1 VYVFHKLKECDSLE
15 LTYIV
20 LLILAI
26 IYVPF
31 YLWVRFSPNAAKY
44 GLVKYGPTVM
54 IKTKL
59 GTKLMEKWCIYT
71 RFWRFFGT
79 LSLVI
84 SAVLM
89 IGIIFIMIVGMT
101 NLASNLSAP
110 GIGIEYALAIPGLNP
125 ILPIWYG
132 IIGLFVAMI
141 IHELAHGM
149 QTRSN
154 NMRVESTGLLY
165 GVVPLGAFVEPNEE
179 DVEKSTRRV
188 KLDLYS
194 AGISTNF
201 IGAVVAFF
209 LFAILMMG
217 GISSSYG
224 DNAAVYSMTGN
235 SPAYEAGIPSGAIIL
250 EVDGH
255 PYVYSDDYTFEDYS
269 WKPGEPVTITYL
281 TEDGERTTDKLVKWG
296 LYIESITSSSP
307 AEKAGLK
314 PKMFIL
320 SIGIYVE
327 GSVETYQMYGAPE
340 FRSFIN
346 NTTPNTKTVITYA
359 ELVGESWVENVIDV
373 ELSSKNGVGFL
384 GVGTTTSGMNFMTPS
399 MVLDKARNP
408 INGADSVTSAATSI
422 MAYIGGPFQGFSPLP
437 ESVQWWYDVPLEDLF
452 WIIVSILYWIFW
464 FNIMLGVS
472 NAIPAYPFD
481 GGFIFLGGLNGL
493 LEKLGIKDR
502 ERREKISSSV
512 TGYVSMI
519 MIFMFV
525 LMIASVVF

>member
-1 VYVFHKLKECDSLE
+1 LE

-31 YLWVRFSPNAAKY
+31 YLWVRISPNAAKY

-59 GTKLMEKWCIYT
+59 GTKLMERWCVYT

-89 IGIIFIMIVGMT
+89 IGIVVIMLIGMT
-101 NLASNLSAP
+101 NLVSNLSAP

-132 IIGLFVAMI
+132 IVGLFVAMI

-201 IGAVVAFF
+201 IGAVIAFF
-209 LFAILMMG
+209 LFAVLMMG

-224 DNAAVYSMTGN
+224 DNAAVYSITGN
-235 SPAYEAGIPSGAIIL
+235 SPAIDAGIPSGAIIL

-269 WKPGEPVTITYL
+269 WVPGQPVTITYL
-281 TEDGERTTDKLVKWG
+281 TEDGERTAHNVKWG
-296 LYIESITSSSP
+296 LYIESITNSSP
-307 AEKAGLK
+307 ADKAGLK

-320 SIGIYVE
+320 SIGIGPEEDTV
-327 GSVETYQMYGAPE
+327 TYKMYGAPE
-340 FRSFIN
+340 FKTFIS
-346 NTTPNTKTVITYA
+346 NTTPGARTWITYA
-359 ELVGESWVENVIDV
+359 ELEEGSWIEKGVEVILD
-373 ELSSKNGVGFL
+373 SKNGVGFL
-384 GVGTTTSGMNFMTPS
+384 GVGTTTSGMNFMTPD

-408 INGADSVTSAATSI
+408 INGADSITSAATSV

-437 ESVQWWYDVPLEDLF
+437 ESVQWWYDVPLDDLF

-493 LEKLGIKDR
+493 LEKLGIRDS
-502 ERREKISSSV
+502 ERREKISGSI

>member
-1 VYVFHKLKECDSLE
+1 ME
-15 LTYIV
+15 LSYIV

-89 IGIIFIMIVGMT
+89 AGIIFIMIVGMT

-132 IIGLFVAMI
+132 IVGLFVAMI

-201 IGAVVAFF
+201 VGAVVAFF
-209 LFAILMMG
+209 LFAVLMMG
-217 GISSSYG
+217 GISSNYG
-224 DNAAVYSMTGN
+224 DSAAVYSMTGD
-235 SPAYEAGIPSGAIIL
+235 SPAYDAGIPSGAIIL
-250 EVDGH
+250 TVNGFQ
-255 PYVYSDDYTFEDYS
+255 YTYSDDYTIDYYPS
-269 WKPGEPVTITYL
+269 WAPGEEVTITYL
-281 TEDGERTTDKLVKWG
+281 TEDGEKVAHNVRWG
-296 LYIESITSSSP
+296 LYIENITNSSP
-307 AEKAGLK
+307 ADKAGLK

-320 SIGIYVE
+320 SIEIDGV
-327 GSVETYQMYGAPE
+327 TNKMYGAPE
-340 FRSFIN
+340 FRSFMNDTEPGSKAWIRYGVSEGG
-346 NTTPNTKTVITYA
+346 T
-359 ELVGESWVENVIDV
+359 WVEDEVEV
-373 ELSSKNGVGFL
+373 ELGSKNGIGFL
-384 GVGTTTSGMNFMTPS
+384 GIVTTTSGMNFMTPN
-399 MVLDKARNP
+399 MLLDKARNP
-408 INGADSVTSAATSI
+408 LSGADSVTSAATSV
-422 MAYIGGPFQGFSPLP
+422 MTYIGGPFQGFSPLP

-493 LEKLGIKDR
+493 LEKLGIKDS
-502 ERREKISSSV
+502 ERREKVSSSI
-512 TGYVSMI
+512 TSYVSMI

>member
-1 VYVFHKLKECDSLE
+1 M
-15 LTYIV
+15 
-20 LLILAI
+20 ILAI

-31 YLWVRFSPNAAKY
+31 YFWVRFSPNAAKY

-59 GTKLMEKWCIYT
+59 GTKLMEKWCVYT

-84 SAVLM
+84 SAILM
-89 IGIIFIMIVGMT
+89 AGIIFIMIVGMS

-154 NMRVESTGLLY
+154 DMRVESTGLLY
-165 GVVPLGAFVEPNEE
+165 GVVPLGAFVEPNVE

-201 IGAVVAFF
+201 IGAAVAFF
-209 LFAILMMG
+209 LFAVLMMG
-217 GISSSYG
+217 GISSNYG
-224 DNAAVYSMTGN
+224 DSAAVYSMTGN
-235 SPAYEAGIPSGAIIL
+235 SPAYDAGIPSGAIIL
-250 EVDGH
+250 TVDGN
-255 PYVYSDDYTFEDYS
+255 PYVYSDDYTINYS
-269 WKPGEPVTITYL
+269 WDPGEGVTITYL
-281 TEDGERTTDKLVKWG
+281 TEDGEKIAHDVKWG

-320 SIGIYVE
+320 SIDIEVDGNR
-327 GSVETYQMYGAPE
+327 ETYQMYGGPE
-340 FRSFIN
+340 FKSFMNI
-346 NTTPNTKTVITYA
+346 TTPNTKAWITYS
-359 ELVGESWVENVIDV
+359 ELVGGSWIEDEVEVT
-373 ELSSKNGVGFL
+373 LSSKNGIGFL
-384 GVGTTTSGMNFMTPS
+384 GVGTTTSGMNFMTPN

-408 INGADSVTSAATSI
+408 INGADSITSAATSV

-481 GGFIFLGGLNGL
+481 GGYIFLGGLNGL
-493 LEKLGIKDR
+493 LEKLGIKDS
-502 ERREKISSSV
+502 ERREKISGNV